1 VTCGTN
7 PLLNKEGQEVLVI
20 LRIHHPPSHCKGE
33 AFFIIFPPFTER
45 VTILDKISLT
55 GNFPYDNVQNMN
67 VQKLNSDKQ
76 ENQDTYK
83 SFLLLDEISKGEP
96 ISQRDLSKKLDIALG
111 LVNSYIKNLVSKGY
125 ITVKAIPAKRY
136 AYYLTPKGFA
146 EKTRLTYH
154 HLQNFTNL
162 YREARR
168 DFKELFNRLY
178 IEEGVKSVLFAGAD
192 EAAEIAYLSL
202 QEFDIEFAGILDNE
216 RMGKDF
222 FKYKIMPFEKI
233 KEIKADFIIMSSF
246 LKRDEIYRK
255 LMEADITPEKIK
267 SIFPV
272 LTESSL

>member
-1 VTCGTN
+1 
-7 PLLNKEGQEVLVI
+7 
-20 LRIHHPPSHCKGE
+20 
-33 AFFIIFPPFTER
+33 
-45 VTILDKISLT
+45 
-55 GNFPYDNVQNMN
+55 MN
-67 VQKLNSDKQ
+67 VQKLNSEKQ

-96 ISQRDLSKKLDIALG
+96 LSQRDLSKKLNIALG

-125 ITVKAIPAKRY
+125 ITIKAIPAKRY

-162 YREARR
+162 YREAKS

-178 IEEGVKSVLFAGAD
+178 IEGVKSVVFAGAD

-202 QEFDIEFAGILDNE
+202 QEFNIEFAGILDNE
-216 RMGKDF
+216 RAGNDF

-233 KEIKADFIIMSSF
+233 KEIEADFIIISSF
-246 LKRDEIYRK
+246 LKKDEIYKK